1 MKPRIHIASYF
12 TIITHRAAGGVC
24 TKGWVGGGFG
34 WMFGVQRVEGRV
46 GRGGGSGI
54 IERSEEW
61 SCPGNTEQEE
71 GRTTASVQLPCLLL
85 LLCHN
90 TVSVRR

>member
-1 MKPRIHIASYF
+1 MDVWGAKSRRSS
-12 TIITHRAAGGVC
+12 G
-24 TKGWVGGGFG
+24 
-34 WMFGVQRVEGRV
+34 EG
-46 GRGGGSGI
+46 GGGSGI

>member
-1 MKPRIHIASYF
+1 M
-12 TIITHRAAGGVC
+12 
-24 TKGWVGGGFG
+24 
-34 WMFGVQRVEGRV
+34 GR
-46 GRGGGSGI
+46 GGSGI

-71 GRTTASVQLPCLLL
+71 GKTTASVQLPCLLL

>member
-24 TKGWVGGGFG
+24 MKGWVGEWGGDFG

-46 GRGGGSGI
+46 GRGGI
-54 IERSEEW
+54 RD
-61 SCPGNTEQEE
+61 N
-71 GRTTASVQLPCLLL
+71 
-85 LLCHN
+85 
-90 TVSVRR
+90 